1 MMPDQTTTE
10 NSIPL
15 LDVEAQKNAG
25 ENIDDKQYE
34 PEPAAATGPSKPSAE
49 AKRKF
54 LLWTGINMLA
64 TIGIVF
70 TNKAIFDDPA
80 FKLMQTSFASF
91 HFVCTGL
98 TLWVVSRPSI
108 GAFVPKRAG
117 VVEMLPLAF
126 SMCLNVVLPNL
137 SLAFSTVTVYQL
149 CRVLLTPMTAIINY
163 ILYSATIPRSAA
175 LALFPVCIGV
185 GITSYYDTK
194 PAAPAAGSEGKE
206 VATTSLIGVFFALSG
221 VCASS
226 VYTVLIGAY
235 HKKLQ
240 MSSSQLLLNQAP
252 ISSIMLLFAVPL
264 CDKIPVFTAVPQ
276 YRWLMILMSGGFAAL
291 INISQFFIVAGSGP
305 VSSTVVGHL
314 KTVSIVAIGW
324 AVSGRSVLDKSALG
338 IVMTVGGIFMYSK
351 IMLDRP
357 RG

>member
-1 MMPDQTTTE
+1 MSEPKNE
-10 NSIPL
+10 NSIRL
-15 LDVEAQKNAG
+15 LDVEAQREA
-25 ENIDDKQYE
+25 DA
-34 PEPAAATGPSKPSAE
+34 EPAVSALPSAV
-49 AKRKF
+49 AAGARRRF
-54 LLWTGINMLA
+54 LTWTAINMLA
-64 TIGIVF
+64 TIGI
-70 TNKAIFDDPA
+70 
-80 FKLMQTSFASF
+80 LMQTSFASF

-163 ILYSATIPRSAA
+163 VFYSATIPRNAA
-175 LALFPVCIGV
+175 LALIPVCLGV

-194 PAAPAAGSEGKE
+194 PAASDT
-206 VATTSLIGVFFALSG
+206 VQTTSITGVVFALSG
-221 VCASS
+221 VLASS
-226 VYTVLIGAY
+226 AYTVLIGAY

-252 ISSIMLLFAVPL
+252 ISSVMLMFAVP
-264 CDKIPVFTAVPQ
+264 V
-276 YRWLMILMSGGFAAL
+276 YRWMMILMSGGFAAL
-291 INISQFFIVAGSGP
+291 INISQFFIIAGSGP

-314 KTVSIVAIGW
+314 KTVSIVGIGW
-324 AVSGRSVLDKSALG
+324 ALSGRGFTDKSALG
-338 IVMTVGGIFMYSK
+338 ISMAISGIIVYSN
-351 IMLDRP
+351 IMLGRAKKS
-357 RG
+357 GGA